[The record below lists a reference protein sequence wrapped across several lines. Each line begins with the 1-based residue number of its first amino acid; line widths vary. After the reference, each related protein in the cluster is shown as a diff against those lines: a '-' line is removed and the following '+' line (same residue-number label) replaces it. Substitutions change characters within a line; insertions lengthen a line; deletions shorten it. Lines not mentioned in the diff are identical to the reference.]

1 MRFILI
7 DDDAACNMISR
18 FTLRKAIADVTINVF
33 TEPEKGLEF
42 IQKNYSEQNAD
53 RSTVLFLDI
62 NMPSMTGWEFLEQY
76 AELDE
81 HVHQHFKI
89 YMLTSSIDTRDKE
102 KAANSPFVAGFL
114 SKPLSVEKL
123 QELLNVAV

>member
-18 FTLRKAIADVTINVF
+18 FTLRKAIADVTIDVF

-42 IQKNYSEQNAD
+42 IQKNYNEQDVD
-53 RSTVLFLDI
+53 RPTVLFLDI
-62 NMPSMTGWEFLEQY
+62 NMPSMTGWEFLDQY
-76 AELDE
+76 ATLGE
-81 HVHQHFKI
+81 HVHRNFTI

-123 QELLNVAV
+123 RELFNVAV